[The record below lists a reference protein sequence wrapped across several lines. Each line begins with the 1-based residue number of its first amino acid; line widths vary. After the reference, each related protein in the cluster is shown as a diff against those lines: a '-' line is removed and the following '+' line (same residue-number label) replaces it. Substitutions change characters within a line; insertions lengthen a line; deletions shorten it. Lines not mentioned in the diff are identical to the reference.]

1 MRRLGALAV
10 GALLASCATPGGP
23 TATPITEG
31 YLSDSRIDAL
41 ADALSPP
48 GDAAWAAE
56 AAALAGAPATPSNY
70 DRWQLAIVH
79 AELRPPE
86 AAQHFDCVL
95 GARFMAEPRPALT
108 RLLARL
114 SVDAQ
119 KVSLKLGQRTP
130 RDRPGIAEPGLK
142 PCQRTNDEMRR
153 SPSWPASGAVV
164 ATAYGE
170 AFAALAPDAA
180 DGARRVAQAIGESR
194 IVCRMNWPS
203 DVEAGERLGV
213 ALYAETATTPDF
225 AADLAEARREVSE
238 ARAEGLTN
246 PGCAF
251 ERRALRPDAG

>member
-23 TATPITEG
+23 TVTPITEG
-31 YLSDSRIDAL
+31 YLSESRIDAL
-41 ADALSPP
+41 AATMSAPS
-48 GDAAWAAE
+48 DAAWAAE
-56 AAALAGAPATPSNY
+56 AAALAGASSTPSNY

-86 AAQHFDCVL
+86 AAQHFDCIL
-95 GARFMAEPRPALT
+95 GTRFMARSRPALT

-114 SVDAQ
+114 SIDAQ
-119 KVSLKLGQRTP
+119 KVSLRAAQIAP
-130 RDRPGIAEPGLK
+130 RDRPIVAEPGLQ
-142 PCQRTNDEMRR
+142 PCQRTSQEMRR

-164 ATAYGE
+164 GAAYGE

-180 DGARRVAQAIGESR
+180 DAARRTGRALGESR
-194 IVCRMNWPS
+194 AVCRMNWPT
-203 DVEAGERLGV
+203 DVEAGEQLGE
-213 ALYAETATTPDF
+213 ALYAEAADRPEF
-225 AADLAEARREVSE
+225 ASDLAEAWREVSE

-251 ERRALRPDAG
+251 ERRALRPDGG